1 MADVLQPELRSRG
14 VSKEVMSYDI
24 TTRTEIGL
32 KQPWRQGKMP
42 EMDGDV
48 IGFVYACRERR
59 LDQGGGGHHQQRD
72 LYTITD
78 GFPCAVIPLLRAA
91 AFTTVIGNAS
101 DGKISE
107 GNEQGNEV
115 GPARSTSM
123 SKKLVVFSYD
133 VSQVMECQCYRPELI
148 DRATSSTG
156 QPETP

>member
-1 MADVLQPELRSRG
+1 MG
-14 VSKEVMSYDI
+14 YDI
-24 TTRTEIGL
+24 TIWTKIAL

-59 LDQGGGGHHQQRD
+59 LDQGGGVHHQQRD
-72 LYTITD
+72 LYTFTD

-101 DGKISE
+101 DGRISE

-115 GPARSTSM
+115 GPPRSTSL
-123 SKKLVVFSYD
+123 SKKLVVVSYD
-133 VSQVMECQCYRPELI
+133 VSHVMECHCYRPELI
-148 DRATSSTG
+148 NRATSRAG
-156 QPETP
+156 QPATPSNTPKGKPSRLPTRCDFE